1 MAKGGEQ
8 PNLGQQMTKM
18 MRMLEDL
25 QQQMRYMSRP
35 QNQPM
40 EVFEQDDEDVLLPL
54 DPTYADDDEHDFVVK
69 VDEEI
74 AVIEQDDDNVIL
86 PLDPT
91 CAVDGDEHDATGTL
105 PAPNGERSS
114 AACRSATRDLFCL
127 RTPPGA
133 SVVELPW
140 PSLVLLLRRWRNE
153 GTPRPNTSAA
163 AVACGL
169 AERKRATEG
178 ECSARQTPQTR
189 EVADPSL
196 CRTEKRSGE
205 AGAVAMTL
213 LLSLD
218 RPLAGFAILL
228 PKENAAGKMQQRHY
242 CPMLCRESRKEKE
255 GRRGIAGS

>member
-91 CAVDGDEHDATGTL
+91 CAVDGDEHDFEAHGH
-105 PAPNGERSS
+105 A
-114 AACRSATRDLFCL
+114 
-127 RTPPGA
+127 
-133 SVVELPW
+133 
-140 PSLVLLLRRWRNE
+140 
-153 GTPRPNTSAA
+153 
-163 AVACGL
+163 L
-169 AERKRATEG
+169 A
-178 ECSARQTPQTR
+178 
-189 EVADPSL
+189 
-196 CRTEKRSGE
+196 
-205 AGAVAMTL
+205 
-213 LLSLD
+213 
-218 RPLAGFAILL
+218 
-228 PKENAAGKMQQRHY
+228 Y
-242 CPMLCRESRKEKE
+242 
-255 GRRGIAGS
+255 